1 MSDKGAHFFRC
12 DLQVHTPRDINWN
25 GPEAVTNEERRTY
38 ARELVQACRERGLKG
53 IAITDHHDML
63 FVTYIRKAAQEE
75 TNQDGTP
82 LPEEQR
88 LVVFPGMEL
97 TLGVPCQALLL
108 FDAEFPDDL
117 FPLAMTALAITPSDA
132 TEEKTAQTRRLDHIT
147 SLKALKED
155 HLDTHKFLRN
165 RYIVL
170 PNVTNEGQSSI
181 FRVGLAG
188 KYVEMPW
195 VGGYT
200 DGDFAR
206 LTDGIKNRIAGKDRA
221 WGHKRIACFQ
231 TSDNRR
237 RDHNDLGTSSTWIK
251 WASPTAEA
259 LRQACLAQ
267 ESRVSQVS
275 PMLPQVVV
283 SSMSVSNST
292 FLGPVDLELNPQ
304 YSALIGG
311 RGTGK
316 STILEYIR
324 WALCDQ
330 PPGLAD
336 DNTPNYQARRSR
348 LINQTLEPLNAT
360 VEVRFEVNDV
370 PHVIR
375 RYSQDGSIKIK
386 IADDEMRACTEE
398 EVRTLLPIQAYSQ
411 KQLSDVSVRIDELER
426 FVTAPIRS
434 ELVRIDRQLTDRA
447 TRVRRAYE
455 KMLRQRAIAK
465 TLQLYSLEEKSLTEQ
480 ASTIRASLT
489 GLSDE
494 EKEVLNR
501 GKSFEMADRSI
512 QLWRDSI
519 VTLNEKVSALRG
531 TVNSYLEQLEEP
543 PAEPEGSILNAA
555 YEEYRLLLTDAAASL
570 ESLITRASAITAPTE
585 EMDAA
590 SPWRRWL
597 ERLAQVNAA
606 YEAAVQRSSAYS
618 EKMKLLKGIDEQ
630 IGKHARETARVDEEL
645 RTLATAES
653 TYEAERN
660 SWQELLAESDDLL
673 DQQCA
678 ALTIRADGAIRAQ
691 VRRFADPSDFVENL
705 RQSLAGSRVPGGKL
719 DAIGE
724 SITNSPD
731 PTAQWNDL
739 LLDLEKLADFD
750 VDREGANRRPETLN
764 LVACG
769 LTPGEQDRLAGRLKS
784 EKWLELSLT
793 PVKSVPVFEYRT
805 REGEYI
811 PFRNASAGQQATA
824 LLKTLLNQAGPPLI
838 IDQPEEDLDNP
849 VILEI
854 VERVWQAKQN
864 RQLIFASHNANLVVN
879 GDAELV
885 AWCDYRKA
893 GDQSR
898 GTIAGE
904 GAIDIS
910 AVREAVKRIMEG
922 GEAAFNLRKE
932 KYGF

>member
-12 DLQVHTPRDINWN
+12 DLQVHSPRDINWSGLN
-25 GPEAVTNEERRTY
+25 AVTNEERRTY
-38 ARELVQACRERGLKG
+38 ARELVQACRERGLQG
-53 IAITDHHDML
+53 IAITDHHDM
-63 FVTYIRKAAQEE
+63 FFARYIRDAAQEE
-75 TNQDGTP
+75 TNQDGML

-108 FDAEFPDDL
+108 FDAEFPEDL
-117 FPLAMTALAITPSDA
+117 FALAMNALAIPPNDP
-132 TEEKTAQTRRLDHIT
+132 TEAKTAQTRRLDHIT
-147 SLKALKED
+147 SLKGLKEA
-155 HLDTHKFLRN
+155 LDTHKFLRD
-165 RYIVL
+165 RYTVL
-170 PNVTNEGQSSI
+170 PNVTNEGQFSI

-188 KYVEMPW
+188 KYAEMPW

-200 DGDFAR
+200 DGPISR
-206 LTDGIKNRIAGKDRA
+206 LTDGIKNRIAGKDKA

-251 WASPTAEA
+251 WATPSAEA

-267 ESRVSQVS
+267 ESRVSQES
-275 PMLPQVVV
+275 PTLPSIVV

-316 STILEYIR
+316 STILEYLR

-330 PPGLAD
+330 PPGFAD
-336 DNTPNYQARRSR
+336 DDIPNYQVRRSR
-348 LINQTLEPLNAT
+348 LIDQTLKPLNAT
-360 VEVRFEVNDV
+360 VEVRFEVNNV

-375 RYSQDGSIKIK
+375 RYSQDGSLKIK
-386 IADDEMRACTEE
+386 ISDDEMRPCTDE

-411 KQLSDVSVRIDELER
+411 KQLSDVSVRVDELGR

-447 TRVRRAYE
+447 TRVRQPYATR
-455 KMLRQRAIAK
+455 LRQRAIAK
-465 TLQLYSLEEKSLTEQ
+465 TVQLHRLEEKSLSEQ
-480 ASTIRASLT
+480 ASAIRASLT

-494 EKEVLNR
+494 EKEVLER
-501 GKSFEMADRSI
+501 GKRFDMADRSV
-512 QLWRDSI
+512 QLWRDGI
-519 VTLNEKVSALRG
+519 VTLNEKASSLLG

-543 PAEPEGSILNAA
+543 AAEPEGSILKAA
-555 YEEYRLLLTDAAASL
+555 HEEYRLLLADAAASL
-570 ESLITRASAITAPTE
+570 DGLIARASTIAAPTE
-585 EMDAA
+585 EMNVA
-590 SPWRRWL
+590 SPWRKWS
-597 ERLAQVNAA
+597 ERLAQVKTA
-606 YEAAVQRSSAYS
+606 YEAAVQRSSAHS
-618 EKMKLLKGIDEQ
+618 DKMLNLKDIDDK
-630 IGKHARETARVDEEL
+630 IGKHAREIARVGEEL
-645 RTLATAES
+645 RDLATAES
-653 TYEAERN
+653 TYVAEQT
-660 SWQELLAESDDLL
+660 SWQQLLKERDDLL
-673 DQQCA
+673 DQQCE
-678 ALTIRADGAIRAQ
+678 ALTTSADGAIRAQ
-691 VRRFADPSDFVENL
+691 VRRFADPSDFVDTL
-705 RQSLAGSRVPGGKL
+705 RQSLAGSRVQGGKL
-719 DAIGE
+719 DALGE

-750 VDREGANRRPETLN
+750 VDRDGANRRPETPS
-764 LVACG
+764 LVAFG
-769 LTPGEQDRLAGRLKS
+769 LTAGEKDRLARRLKS
-784 EKWLELSLT
+784 EEWLALSLT
-793 PVKSVPVFEYRT
+793 PVKSVPVFEYRS

-824 LLKTLLNQAGPPLI
+824 LLKTLLNQVGPPLI

-849 VILEI
+849 VMLEI
-854 VERVWQAKQN
+854 VGRVWEAKQN

-885 AWCDYRKA
+885 AWCDYRMA

-898 GTIAGE
+898 GTIVGE
-904 GAIDIS
+904 GAIDIPG
-910 AVREAVKRIMEG
+910 VREAIKRIMEG
-922 GEAAFNLRKE
+922 GAAAFHLRKE